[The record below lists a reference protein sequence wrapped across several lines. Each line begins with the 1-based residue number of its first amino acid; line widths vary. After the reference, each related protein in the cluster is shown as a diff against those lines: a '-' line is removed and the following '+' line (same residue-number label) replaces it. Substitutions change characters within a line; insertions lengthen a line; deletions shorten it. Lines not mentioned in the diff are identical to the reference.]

1 MKGKMVSG
9 EWLNVSCRSTSLLGM
24 LLFHLLQSVSA
35 QELNP
40 FKLVNS
46 VYDEQSPVI
55 SPDEKV
61 LYLTIAKHPQNVG
74 GNKDPGDIWVSL
86 NLDGVWQAP
95 IHGGT
100 EINNE
105 NYNAA
110 IGFNQDGTKLFL
122 AGHYSKNGV
131 VSTQG
136 ISFSE
141 KASSGWSIPKNIS
154 IPYFLNKSD
163 QFSAAINDDQ
173 SILVYSA
180 ESYVTTGAE
189 DIYICTR
196 QNGKW
201 SEPVN
206 VGKQINTARQE
217 VTPWLSADT
226 KTIYFASNG
235 WQGFGSFDIFK
246 SERLDDTWK
255 NWSTPI
261 NLGSAINSEAR
272 ELFYRNINGIALFT
286 TTRDSDGYGD
296 IRQQLDANEPQVVD
310 TVRKIVE
317 QKYVPTSSKYV
328 SISGSVTNVKGGN
341 GLAAKLIFKT
351 DSSFVVS
358 SANSGKYQIQIPTTR
373 TYTIEVQKKGFVN
386 VVERLDLNSMK
397 VNSLQM
403 NFRLQPIEVGTVVN
417 LKSVLFNT
425 GTTTLL
431 EESYPELDAVVD
443 FLNENAKVEIQLEGH
458 TDNRGDAK
466 KNLTLS
472 QERVARIK
480 SYLVSKGISGKRVKG
495 KGFGGTKPIATG
507 DSEESRK
514 LNRRVEFLIVKS

>member
-1 MKGKMVSG
+1 M
-9 EWLNVSCRSTSLLGM
+9 
-24 LLFHLLQSVSA
+24 HSVNA
-35 QELNP
+35 QESNP

-55 SPDEKV
+55 SPDGKV
-61 LYLTIAKHPQNVG
+61 LYLTIANHPQNIG
-74 GNKDPGDIWVSL
+74 GKKDPGDIWVSL
-86 NLDGVWQAP
+86 NLNGVWQAP

-100 EINNE
+100 EINNDS
-105 NYNAA
+105 YNAA
-110 IGFNQDGTKLFL
+110 IGFNQDGSKLFL
-122 AGHYSKNGV
+122 AGHYSKKGV

-141 KASSGWSIPKNIS
+141 KTSGGWSIPKNIN
-154 IPYFLNKSD
+154 ITYFLNKSD
-163 QFSAAINDDQ
+163 FSAAINDDQ
-173 SILVYSA
+173 SILVFSA
-180 ESYVTTGAE
+180 ESYTTIGGE
-189 DIYICTR
+189 DIYVSTI

-217 VTPWLSADT
+217 VNPWLSADT
-226 KTIYFASNG
+226 KMLYFASNG

-272 ELFYRNINGIALFT
+272 ELFYRNINGKTLFT

-296 IRQQLDANEPQVVD
+296 IRQQLDANKPLVVD
-310 TVRKIVE
+310 TLRKIVE
-317 QKYVPTSSKYV
+317 QKYVPTSSKFV
-328 SISGSVTNVKGGN
+328 SISGSVTTVKGGN

-351 DSSFVVS
+351 DSSFVVNS
-358 SANSGKYQIQIPTTR
+358 TISGKYQIQIPTTR

-397 VNSLQM
+397 LNSLQM

-431 EESYPELDAVVD
+431 VESYPELDAVVD
-443 FLNENAKVEIQLEGH
+443 FLNENTKVEIQLEGH